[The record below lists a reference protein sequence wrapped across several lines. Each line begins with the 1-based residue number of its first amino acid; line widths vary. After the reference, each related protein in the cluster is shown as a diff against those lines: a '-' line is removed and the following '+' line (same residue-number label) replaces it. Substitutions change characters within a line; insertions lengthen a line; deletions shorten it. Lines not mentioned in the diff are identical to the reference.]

1 VITHRASRRP
11 QPKLIEPA
19 PRPPQDGDALGALRA
34 RATPIR
40 ARRHQQLSVG
50 GNSTENIYVVRS
62 GLLVVQASPPDR
74 HRQLLALLY
83 PGDIF
88 RAAFA
93 PPLPATT
100 LVAASAAD
108 LWRLPAVTFD
118 ELLSTDPDLGRG
130 LSRQLTD
137 QQARCLMHT
146 AIVGG
151 MSGEERA
158 ASFLIELTL
167 RLGTKCATGIAFDI
181 PLSRAEIAEYLAL
194 NPDTLSRIMS
204 RLKGRGLLVQ
214 TGRSRAVV
222 QDWPGLCAQS
232 PMAEALIKLHSKSA
246 DGRAPTDR

>member
-1 VITHRASRRP
+1 MITNRASRRT
-11 QPKLIEPA
+11 QPKLIGPA
-19 PRPPQDGDALGALRA
+19 PRALQEADALGALRA

-40 ARRHQQLSVG
+40 ARRHQQLAVA
-50 GNSTENIYVVRS
+50 GNGTENVYVVRS
-62 GLLVVQASPPDR
+62 GLLVMKASPPGR

-83 PGDIF
+83 PGDVF
-88 RAAFA
+88 RSTLT
-93 PPLPATT
+93 PPLPATA

-108 LWRLPAVTFD
+108 LWRLPAVTF
-118 ELLSTDPDLGRG
+118 EGLLSADAELGRA
-130 LSRQLTD
+130 LLQQLAD

-146 AIVGG
+146 ALVGG

-167 RLGTKCATGIAFDI
+167 RLGTKCATGIAFEV

-214 TGRSRAVV
+214 TGRNRAVV
-222 QDWPGLCAQS
+222 QDWQGLCAQS
-232 PMAEALIKLHSKSA
+232 PMAEALIKLHSRAA
-246 DGRAPTDR
+246 DRPAGC